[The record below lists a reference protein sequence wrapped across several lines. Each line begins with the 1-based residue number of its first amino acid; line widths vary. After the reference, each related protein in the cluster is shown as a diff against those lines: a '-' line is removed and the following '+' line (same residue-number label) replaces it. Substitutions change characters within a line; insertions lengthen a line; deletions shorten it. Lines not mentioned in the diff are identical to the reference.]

1 MKRRQDP
8 RGFSPQVST
17 DMRGQA
23 ENPFS
28 EVSLGRGPRRSVL
41 VFEGE
46 IRTTSTSPRLGC
58 STLTTAS
65 TCSTNSTLHPG
76 GTSKETAT
84 TLPSFIPSAL
94 TESPSET
101 NFSPWT
107 WQLCWA
113 GTFCQEAAIA
123 TASPPSRIPKPNLT
137 IKSDY
142 FFLLS
147 SGGYLLGSPGIIIQP
162 CSVLFP
168 ARIISNWVRVGGP
181 GHCQWRVKR
190 W

>member
-28 EVSLGRGPRRSVL
+28 EVSLGRAPRRSVL

-58 STLTTAS
+58 STLTTTS

-107 WQLCWA
+107 WQLCWG

-142 FFLLS
+142 FFSWGQEDTSLVH
-147 SGGYLLGSPGIIIQP
+147 LG
-162 CSVLFP
+162 L
-168 ARIISNWVRVGGP
+168 
-181 GHCQWRVKR
+181 
-190 W
+190 